1 MRKIKYRARTRL
13 KNGKTKW
20 VKGFYYE
27 VFGSA
32 YILPESKEREPS
44 QIVDR
49 ETLGA
54 FIQRT
59 DKNGVEVY
67 EGDIICSEIF
77 DEERNKTV
85 REFHIIEYFD
95 NEDNGIVGFTYRSL
109 QYNTSIF
116 DMFSQKWFSEHIE
129 VVGNRWDNLRMLKK
143 IQKTGRADE

>member
-1 MRKIKYRARTRL
+1 MRTIKYRAKVRSE
-13 KNGKTKW
+13 KGKSKW

-27 VFGSA
+27 VFGSP
-32 YILPESKEREPS
+32 YILPESREREPS
-44 QIVDR
+44 QIIDR

-129 VVGNRWDNLRMLKK
+129 VVGNRWDNSILRSEKRK
-143 IQKTGRADE
+143 RGRADV